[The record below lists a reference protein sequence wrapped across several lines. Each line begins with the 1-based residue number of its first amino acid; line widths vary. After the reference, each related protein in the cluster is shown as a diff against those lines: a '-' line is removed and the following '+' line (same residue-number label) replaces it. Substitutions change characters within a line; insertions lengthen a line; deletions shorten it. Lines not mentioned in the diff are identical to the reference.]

1 MVSEP
6 EVQVVTEIVYHNP
19 HLKITFQQ
27 RVFFVYSRGQFL
39 VFFDREAAGLDLK
52 SMMQSWTRKT
62 GFPVV
67 TIEEMV
73 QLSPA
78 KRQFKLTQKRHLD
91 AGNEDDLKTLWNIPI
106 SVITKSSP
114 DKKVATFVMKEKME
128 IVEVEGVG

>member
-1 MVSEP
+1 M
-6 EVQVVTEIVYHNP
+6 
-19 HLKITFQQ
+19 
-27 RVFFVYSRGQFL
+27 

-73 QLSPA
+73 QLSPT

-91 AGNEDDLKTLWNIPI
+91 AGSEDELKTLWNIPI